1 MVIYVCQP
9 QGACMVSFKICCAN
23 SSSIALMLHLN
34 LDHGEQYLTI
44 LFSFIISVNG
54 SIGVYIWTFV
64 RFVRAAIEERY
75 REV

>member
-1 MVIYVCQP
+1 
-9 QGACMVSFKICCAN
+9 
-23 SSSIALMLHLN
+23 MLHLN